1 MRAPEN
7 GEHDEAV
14 KTDGRTE
21 DGRTEDGRR
30 RTDGR
35 TDDKAR
41 KIQRARDRRNEGQT
55 LERKRTGGSKA
66 SWQKRLTVLVI
77 AKGEV

>member
-14 KTDGRTE
+14 KTDGRT
-21 DGRTEDGRR
+21 DGGRTDGR

-35 TDDKAR
+35 TDKAR

>member
-21 DGRTEDGRR
+21 DGRR

-35 TDDKAR
+35 TDKAR

>member
-21 DGRTEDGRR
+21 DGR

-35 TDDKAR
+35 PDGQERFNGRGTDETKDKLWRGSEREAA
-41 KIQRARDRRNEGQT
+41 KRAG
-55 LERKRTGGSKA
+55 KRGS
-66 SWQKRLTVLVI
+66 QFL
-77 AKGEV
+77 

>member
-14 KTDGRTE
+14 KTDGR
-21 DGRTEDGRR
+21 R

-35 TDDKAR
+35 TDKAR